1 MMPTR
6 PGRQELLDIPAG
18 TRHLLVIT
26 AVIGL
31 IVAVVASLEG
41 GQEYTLEVDK
51 ILHFT
56 GYAALAMVFVL
67 ALKPKVY
74 IPALLA
80 LIALG
85 VGIEFLQPLNS
96 RGFEVADMV
105 ANAVG
110 VAVGAGIGLVTRL
123 VLSRYRTQMAEAEV
137 RRSIRRYEAGEVI
150 FRQGREGR
158 HFYVVKSG
166 AVELCREEDDEE
178 HLLGTTEPGDVVGV
192 VSVLRGERRLVSASA
207 VGETYLYR
215 MNLERLM
222 ASAGGEHQPV
232 SIVLRSLA
240 DTVKGLAED
249 VLENRRSVP
258 GAPARAGGSDAS
270 SP

>member
-1 MMPTR
+1 MPTA
-6 PGRQELLDIPAG
+6 PNQKELLDIPGG
-18 TRHLLVIT
+18 TRNLLIIT
-26 AVIGL
+26 AIVGL
-31 IVAVVASLEG
+31 IIAVVASLEG
-41 GQEYTLEVDK
+41 GRGTTLEVDK
-51 ILHFT
+51 ILHFM

-74 IPALLA
+74 IPALLG

-85 VGIEFLQPLNS
+85 VGIEFIQPLNS
-96 RGFEVADMV
+96 RGFELGDMV

-123 VLSRYRTQMAEAEV
+123 VLSRFRTEAAAAET
-137 RRSIRRYEAGEVI
+137 RRNIRRYEAGEVI

-166 AVELCREEDDEE
+166 AVEVEREEDDET
-178 HLLGTTEPGDVVGV
+178 HVLGTVQPGDVVGV
-192 VSVLRGERRLVSASA
+192 VSVLRGERRLVTASA
-207 VGETYLYR
+207 VGESYLYR
-215 MNLERLM
+215 MNIERLM

-249 VLENRRSVP
+249 VLKNRRSIP
-258 GAPARAGGSDAS
+258 RPPAEAGGSHAS
-270 SP
+270 TP